1 MSEQQQR
8 VAVEGADIDTAVQKA
23 AAELG
28 VPASAVVYEI
38 DKDWFRNEQGGMV
51 PRSTV
56 QIHAWAQ
63 DASVIEACDEARE
76 WLEELFENM
85 EIQAKI
91 QASLRESTVV
101 LNVDA
106 EKAGIIVG
114 KQGRTIEG
122 IRHLL
127 VESLGEG
134 YPDLNFRI
142 NVVDNRPRPSHG
154 DDREDGRRSR
164 GDRDRSGGDRGRS
177 GGRRERGGRGGPDS
191 RNRTSDSDARALESM
206 AVKIAAR
213 VLESGCAEQVKRE
226 LNSFDR
232 RIVHTTI
239 AEIDGV
245 TTRSIG
251 DGSMKTLEV
260 ILEAGSPAEA

>member
-1 MSEQQQR
+1 MSEEQQR
-8 VAVEGADIDTAVQKA
+8 VATEGTDIDTAVQKA
-23 AAELG
+23 AEELS
-28 VPASAVVYEI
+28 VPAAAVVYEI
-38 DKDWFRNEQGGMV
+38 DKDWFRNDLGSMV

-56 QIHAWAQ
+56 RIFAWAQ
-63 DASVIEACDEARE
+63 DASVVEACDEARE

-85 EIQAKI
+85 EVEAKVK
-91 QASLRESTVV
+91 ASLIESTIV

-127 VESLGEG
+127 VESLGEA
-134 YPDLNFRI
+134 YPDLSFRI
-142 NVVDNRPRPSHG
+142 NVLDNRPRPSQG
-154 DDREDGRRSR
+154 GDREDGRRSR
-164 GDRDRSGGDRGRS
+164 GDRS
-177 GGRRERGGRGGPDS
+177 GGRRDRGGRRGDDS
-191 RNRTSDSDARALESM
+191 RNRTNDSDARALESM
-206 AVKIAAR
+206 AVKIAGR

-226 LNSFDR
+226 LNSYDR

-251 DGSMKTLEV
+251 EGSMKTLEV
-260 ILEAGSPAEA
+260 ILEAGAPAEA